1 MKANTLSRIVAGL
14 FVTALLA
21 LAPAASSDARQ
32 DADVQPAAAAE
43 GADVPTV
50 PVKKI
55 KLYVE
60 NWKFIP
66 NVIRVKQGTKV
77 VIDFVSRDASH
88 SFVLKGYKLKVP
100 LPEGKTGK
108 VEFVADKVGTF
119 GWRCGRPCGN
129 GCPKM
134 TGKLIVE
141 E

>member
-1 MKANTLSRIVAGL
+1 MKVDTLSRIGAAL
-14 FVTALLA
+14 FVTGLLT
-21 LAPAASSDARQ
+21 LVPAPSSDARQ
-32 DADVQPAAAAE
+32 DTDVHPDAME
-43 GADVPTV
+43 GEDAPKA

-55 KLYVE
+55 KMYAE

-66 NVIRVKQGTKV
+66 NVIRVKQGTRV

-88 SFVLKGYKLKVP
+88 SFVLKGYKIKVP
-100 LPEGKTGK
+100 LPEGKTGH
-108 VEFVADKVGTF
+108 VEFVADEVGTF
-119 GWRCGRPCGN
+119 RWRCGRPCGN